1 MDLDKKYIE
10 ENIKK
15 LGYKHG
21 VGSIFED
28 FEKCCAYSLMLAVK
42 KDDEIE
48 DSYNK
53 LISKYNEEEVA
64 TFSKMYLALS
74 VESLKNK
81 QQDILGELYEN
92 LGLSTDRLGQFFTP
106 VNICN
111 MMANMIFDK
120 ESAEKEINDNGYI
133 MVSDPACGSGRTLLA
148 YLNAARENGISSDN
162 IFFHGGDISELC
174 TCMTYVNLSLMGAN
188 AMIQNMDTL
197 LNKVYYTYF
206 TPNLAS
212 NRKMLDYLVRD
223 GYLVKTEKESDAE
236 YEQ

>member
-10 ENIKK
+10 KSIRD

-28 FEKCCAYSLMLAVK
+28 FVKCCAYSLMLVVK
-42 KDDEIE
+42 KDNEIN

-53 LISKYNEEEVA
+53 LIAKYNEEEVA
-64 TFSKMYLALS
+64 TFSKMYLALT

-81 QQDILGELYEN
+81 QQDILGELYED

-111 MMANMIFDK
+111 MMASIIFDK
-120 ESAEKEINDNGYI
+120 EAADKEIKEHGYVT
-133 MVSDPACGSGRTLLA
+133 VSDPACGSGRTLLA
-148 YLNAARENGISSDN
+148 YLNAAKENGISSDK

-188 AMIQNMDTL
+188 AMVQNMDTL

-212 NRKMLDYLVRD
+212 NQKMLDSLVRD
-223 GYLVKTEKESDAE
+223 GYLVKRESEEE